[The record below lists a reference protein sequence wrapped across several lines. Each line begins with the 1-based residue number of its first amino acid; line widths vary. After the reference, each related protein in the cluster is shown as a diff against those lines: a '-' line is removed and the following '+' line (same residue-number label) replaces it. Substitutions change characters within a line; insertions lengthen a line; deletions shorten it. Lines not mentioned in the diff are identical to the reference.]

1 MSVTQVVESSN
12 KRLFLFPFSG
22 AGSSVAAGALVMPG
36 ATNGTNEGV
45 AIPVTA
51 SSNLHGV
58 GVLAELHNFGLSGD
72 ALQTT
77 LVPWFPGNGRAFR
90 SSAFSQFPSRQVEL
104 FDNATIIRMDYSLV
118 STVAV
123 ASATATVL
131 TITSEVAG
139 FGGGFVYY
147 NAGTGIGELKFLASS
162 AAGIATLVSASGTTA
177 DSTTKLTK
185 VLPYFY
191 DTPIWLVNTA
201 TAPTLLDSVAGDG
214 TGRAVVLGSF
224 ISKNGIE
231 DVLDPKSYH
240 GATGLNNITGF
251 ALYSLLGMVD
261 TAFHPVA

>member
-1 MSVTQVVESSN
+1 MPVTEVVQSAS
-12 KRLFLFPFSG
+12 KRLWLFPFSG
-22 AGSSVAAGALVMPG
+22 AGANVPAGTLVMPG

-51 SSNLHGV
+51 TSNLHGV

-77 LVPWFPGNGRAFR
+77 LVPWFPGNGRALR
-90 SSAFSQFPSRQVEL
+90 SSAYSQFPSRQVEL
-104 FDNATIIRMDYSLV
+104 FDNATVIRMDYNLA
-118 STVAV
+118 STEAV
-123 ASATATVL
+123 ASATSTVL
-131 TITSEVAG
+131 TVTNEVAG

-162 AAGIATLVSASGTTA
+162 GAGSLTLVSASGTTA
-177 DSTTKLTK
+177 DATTKLTK

-201 TAPTLLDSVAGDG
+201 TVPTLLDSVAGDG

-231 DVLDPKSYH
+231 DILDPKSYH
-240 GATGLNNITGF
+240 GMTGLNNITGF
-251 ALYSLLGMVD
+251 ALYSLLNLVD
-261 TAFHPVA
+261 TCFHPVA